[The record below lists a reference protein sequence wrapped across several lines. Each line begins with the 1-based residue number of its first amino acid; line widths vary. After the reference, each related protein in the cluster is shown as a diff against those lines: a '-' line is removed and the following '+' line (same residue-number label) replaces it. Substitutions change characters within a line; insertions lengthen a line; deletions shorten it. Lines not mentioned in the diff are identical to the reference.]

1 LRNEY
6 AWSPRGESVRDE
18 RKGRAT
24 EKINIVAGLSG
35 CDIVAPMT
43 YECSMDSELFNFW
56 LEHRLLTEVPRNSLI
71 VMDNASFH
79 KSEKTKELVEK
90 FSCRLLFLPPYS
102 PDLNP
107 IEKFWA
113 FMKAKIKKIAD
124 GIKSLS
130 VCVET
135 VFQTI

>member
-1 LRNEY
+1 M
-6 AWSPRGESVRDE
+6 P
-18 RKGRAT
+18 K
-24 EKINIVAGLSG
+24 
-35 CDIVAPMT
+35 
-43 YECSMDSELFNFW
+43 
-56 LEHRLLTEVPRNSLI
+56 NSLV

-79 KSEKTKELVEK
+79 KSEKTKELVKK

-113 FMKAKIKKIAD
+113 SMKAKIKKIAD
-124 GIKSLS
+124 GIKRLS

>member
-1 LRNEY
+1 
-6 AWSPRGESVRDE
+6 
-18 RKGRAT
+18 
-24 EKINIVAGLSG
+24 
-35 CDIVAPMT
+35 
-43 YECSMDSELFNFW
+43 
-56 LEHRLLTEVPRNSLI
+56 
-71 VMDNASFH
+71 
-79 KSEKTKELVEK
+79 
-90 FSCRLLFLPPYS
+90 

-113 FMKAKIKKIAD
+113 SMKAKIKKIAD